1 MKNLLK
7 LILIAI
13 FVVLTACGNQQSSK
27 TSPIKLPSQGGKRSA
42 RSTIKVP
49 YVERGNVKII
59 PVKLNDVSMVGDYT
73 AYQDMIFDT
82 GASGVHISLHELQ
95 TLHKNGQF
103 SEADCIGTSLSQIAD
118 GSVVENGL
126 IVLRK
131 VALSEDVV
139 LTDLEASVALNQEAP
154 LLLGNNVLDEFSSI
168 EIDNENKTINFKKR

>member
-1 MKNLLK
+1 MTFF
-7 LILIAI
+7 IG
-13 FVVLTACGNQQSSK
+13 CDNQTSTN

-49 YVERGNVKII
+49 YVERSNVKVIT
-59 PVKLNDVSMVGDYT
+59 VKLNDVSM
-73 AYQDMIFDT
+73 DMIFDT

-95 TLHKNGQF
+95 TLLKNGQF

-126 IVLRK
+126 IILRK
-131 VALSEDVV
+131 VAITEDVV
-139 LTDLEASVALNQEAP
+139 LTDIEASVALNQEAP

-168 EIDNENKTINFKKR
+168 EIDNENKTINFKRR